1 MAGLKGTICEIIIIG
16 NEILNG
22 SIKDTNSGWLASKLH
37 ELGLTLR
44 RITTVR
50 DDISEI
56 SRAIKEAMRRGAK
69 WIITSGG
76 LGPTFDDITLEAVAK
91 AVGRKLVVNQEAL
104 KMLKERYEKLHAQGI
119 IKDPELTRARLKMA
133 IMPKGATAL
142 RNNAG
147 SAPGCL
153 VKIKGVNIV
162 SLPGVPR
169 ELMDIFENEVK
180 PRMEKEAKRL
190 HRVRIWLDV
199 KGVPESVY
207 AQELE
212 KIYRSLKR
220 KVYLKSHPSGIV
232 DGVSVTRIELVSEEL
247 TKEKAEANLI
257 KAEQMVRAMLERLG
271 ALEVRVER

>member
-1 MAGLKGTICEIIIIG
+1 MAGLKGTACEIIVIG

-22 SIKDTNSGWLASKLH
+22 SIKDTNSGWLAERLY
-37 ELGLTLR
+37 ELGLSLR

-91 AVGRKLVVNQEAL
+91 AVGRKLVVNEEAV
-104 KMLKERYEKLHAQGI
+104 KMLKERYERLHAQGI
-119 IKDPELTRARLKMA
+119 IKDAELTRSRLKMA
-133 IMPKGATAL
+133 IMPKGATPL

-153 VKIKGVNIV
+153 VKSKGVNIV

-180 PRMEKEAKRL
+180 PRIEQEAKRL
-190 HRVRIWLDV
+190 FRARIWLRV

-212 KIYRSLKR
+212 KIYRSLRR
-220 KVYLKSHPSGIV
+220 KVYLKSHPQGII
-232 DGVSVTRIELVSEEL
+232 DGVSMTRIELVSEEL

-257 KAEQMVRAMLERLG
+257 KAEQMVREMLEKFG
-271 ALEVRVER
+271 AIEVSVER

>member
-1 MAGLKGTICEIIIIG
+1 MAGLKGTICEIVIIG

-22 SIKDTNSGWLASKLH
+22 SIKDTNSGWLAARLH
-37 ELGLTLR
+37 ELGLSLR

-50 DDISEI
+50 DDVSEI
-56 SRAIKEAMRRGAK
+56 SRAIREAMRRGAK

-91 AVGRKLVVNQEAL
+91 AVGRKLVVNQEAV
-104 KMLKERYEKLHAQGI
+104 KMLKERYERLYAQGV
-119 IKDPELTRARLKMA
+119 IKDAELTRARLKMA

-153 VKIKGVNIV
+153 VKARGVNIV

-180 PRMEKEAKRL
+180 PRMEQEAKKL
-190 HRVRIWLDV
+190 YRVRIWLDV

-220 KVYLKSHPSGIV
+220 KVYLKSHPRGII
-232 DGVSVTRIELVSEEL
+232 DGVSATRIELVSEEL

-257 KAEQMVRAMLERLG
+257 KAEQMVRKMLEKLG
-271 ALEVRVER
+271 AIEVSVER

>member
-1 MAGLKGTICEIIIIG
+1 MAGLKGTVCEIIVIG

-22 SIKDTNSGWLASKLH
+22 SIKDTNSGWLAARLH
-37 ELGLTLR
+37 ELGLSLR

-91 AVGRKLVVNQEAL
+91 AVGRKLVVNSEAV
-104 KMLKERYEKLHAQGI
+104 KMLKERYERLYAQGV
-119 IKDPELTRARLKMA
+119 IKDAELTQARLKMA

-153 VKIKGVNIV
+153 VEAKGVNIV

-180 PRMEKEAKRL
+180 PRMKQEAKRL
-190 HRVRIWLDV
+190 HRVRVWINV

-212 KIYRSLKR
+212 KIYRSLRR
-220 KVYLKSHPSGIV
+220 KVYLKSHPHGII
-232 DGVSVTRIELVSEEL
+232 DGVSATRIELVSEDL
-247 TKEKAEANLI
+247 TREKAESNLI
-257 KAEQMVRAMLERLG
+257 KAEQMVRKMLEKLG
-271 ALEVRVER
+271 AIEVSVER